1 MIVAMGE
8 APNEDKIY
16 DARLAHI
23 LQLFRNAYPE
33 IQLCELPVHGKRR
46 NQLVK
51 DSLYFLLDYLHDGYS
66 RLPAALFFIL

>member
-8 APNEDKIY
+8 GPNEDKIY

-23 LQLFRNAYPE
+23 LQLFRKAHSE
-33 IQLCELPVHGKRR
+33 IQLCELPVHGKKQ

-51 DSLYFLLDYLHDGYS
+51 DSLDFLLDYLHD
-66 RLPAALFFIL
+66 R

>member
-23 LQLFRNAYPE
+23 LQLFRNAHPE
-33 IQLCELPVHGKRR
+33 IQLCELPVHDKRKS
-46 NQLVK
+46 V
-51 DSLYFLLDYLHDGYS
+51 G
-66 RLPAALFFIL
+66 